1 MSLKALMSASRPD
14 ENRFDRA
21 VKEHFKQVRR
31 QLDEADRA
39 FECRVAAKAVTREQ
53 LAKTCSL

>member
-1 MSLKALMSASRPD
+1 MNLKALMSSSRTD
-14 ENRFDRA
+14 EAKIDRA
-21 VKEHFKQVRR
+21 VVERFKQVRR

-39 FECRVAAKAVTREQ
+39 FECRMAAKAVTREQ